1 MKRLALIS
9 AGLLL
14 LGACAQAAALD
25 EVSVSDGEIPAVTN
39 AKVSVDNTTVR
50 VITEG
55 DGEEIEA
62 GDLISVNYIA
72 INGRTGDEF
81 YNSFATQTPMTLN
94 VTEGRIL
101 LGFVKA
107 LDGAKIGSRLLVAI
121 PPKDGFAGANSQ
133 FGLEEDDTMVFLFDI
148 LNKISPTASGKE
160 IKAPEWVPSFALADG
175 QPTDFAKTATTPD
188 EVDEFSA
195 HVIIKGEGPEVKAG
209 QSITVHY
216 HGQIFPDGV
225 VFDSSWAKQS
235 GPATFQI
242 GAGAVIK
249 CWDEGLVG
257 QTVGSRLILICPSNT
272 AYGDTGQGDVIKPG
286 DTLIFAV
293 DLLAAN

>member
-14 LGACAQAAALD
+14 LGACSQAAALD
-25 EVSVSDGEIPAVTN
+25 EVSVSDGDIPAVTN
-39 AKVSVDNTTVR
+39 AKVAVDNTIVR
-50 VITEG
+50 VVAEG
-55 DGEEIEA
+55 DGDEIES

-81 YNSFATQTPMTLN
+81 YNSFATKTPMTLN

-107 LDGAKIGSRLLVAI
+107 LEGANVGSRLLVAI

-148 LNKISPTASGKE
+148 LEKISPAAAGQE
-160 IKAPEWVPSFALADG
+160 VKAPDWVPAFALEDG
-175 QPTDFAKTATTPD
+175 KPKDFAKTATTPT
-188 EVDEFSA
+188 EVDELSA
-195 HVIIKGEGPEVKAG
+195 HVIIKGQGPEVKAG
-209 QSITVHY
+209 QSITVQY
-216 HGQIFPDGV
+216 HGQVFPDGE
-225 VFDSSWAKQS
+225 VFDSSWAKQT

-257 QTVGSRLILICPSNT
+257 KTVGSRVILICPSDA